1 MFTTQTQT
9 ETNPEETEW
18 IHQVRQG
25 DDSAFT
31 LLVERYQNAVY
42 HLCYRM
48 LGTSTEAEDASQ
60 ETFIRA
66 YNAIDRYDTTRK
78 FSTWLLSIATNY
90 CIDQLRKRR
99 LFTLSFEDMPFFDL
113 AENGP
118 SPEGSILMDER
129 QRQVRHLLRL
139 LSETD
144 RAAVVLRYWYDYSY
158 EEIAEVLN
166 LTNSAVKSRLHR
178 ARLALAEA
186 WNDQNGQ
193 PVQAQPHSVQPLS
206 AHGMPYATQKI

>member
-1 MFTTQTQT
+1 MNVLTTTQT
-9 ETNPEETEW
+9 ETNPEECDW
-18 IHQVRQG
+18 IQQIRQG
-25 DDSAFT
+25 DDTAFA

-48 LGTSTEAEDASQ
+48 LGSSTEAEDAAQ

-66 YNAIDRYDTTRK
+66 YNAIERYDAERK

-99 LFTLSFEDMPFFDL
+99 LFTLSLDDMPFFDL
-113 AENGP
+113 ADNGP
-118 SPEGSILMDER
+118 GPEGAMIMDER
-129 QRQVRHLLRL
+129 QHQVRQLLRS

-158 EEIAEVLN
+158 DEIAEVLN
-166 LTNSAVKSRLHR
+166 LTNSAIKSRLHR
-178 ARLALAEA
+178 ARLTLAEA
-186 WNDQNGQ
+186 WNDQDGGQ
-193 PVQAQPHSVQPLS
+193 KVTTSTLP
-206 AHGMPYATQKI
+206 AHGMSYATQNL

>member
-1 MFTTQTQT
+1 VLTTQTQI
-9 ETNPEETEW
+9 EMNPEETDW
-18 IHQVRQG
+18 IEQVRQG
-25 DDSAFT
+25 NDDAFA

-48 LGTSTEAEDASQ
+48 LGTGTEAEDAAQ

-66 YNAIDRYDTTRK
+66 YNAIERYDTGRK

-99 LFTLSFEDMPFFDL
+99 LFTLSFDDMPYFDL
-113 AENGP
+113 ADNGP
-118 SPEGSILMDER
+118 GPESSILLDER
-129 QRQVRHLLRL
+129 QRQVRQLLCS

-158 EEIAEVLN
+158 DEIAEVLN
-166 LTNSAVKSRLHR
+166 LTNSAIKSRLHR

-186 WNDQNGQ
+186 WDQHDGQ
-193 PVQAQPHSVQPLS
+193 TVVTPQTHPAY
-206 AHGMPYATQKI
+206 GMPYATQNV

>member
-1 MFTTQTQT
+1 MLTTQTQS
-9 ETNPEETEW
+9 EINPEETDW
-18 IHQVRQG
+18 IQQTRQG
-25 DDSAFT
+25 NDDAFA

-48 LGTSTEAEDASQ
+48 LGTSTEAEDAAQ

-66 YNAIDRYDTTRK
+66 YKAIDRYDTGRK

-99 LFTLSFEDMPFFDL
+99 LFTLSIDDMPYFDL
-113 AENGP
+113 ADNGP
-118 SPEGSILMDER
+118 GPEGTMLLGER
-129 QRQVRHLLRL
+129 QQQVRHLLSA
-139 LSETD
+139 LSDTD
-144 RAAVVLRYWYDYSY
+144 RAAIVLRYWYDYSY
-158 EEIAEVLN
+158 DEIAEVLD

-186 WNDQNGQ
+186 WSDQNGQ
-193 PVQAQPHSVQPLS
+193 TQIFP
-206 AHGMPYATQKI
+206 AHGMPYATQNI

>member
-1 MFTTQTQT
+1 MFTTPTQT
-9 ETNPEETEW
+9 EINPEETEW
-18 IHQVRQG
+18 IAQIRQG
-25 DDSAFT
+25 DDTAFT

-48 LGTSTEAEDASQ
+48 LGTSTEAEDAAQ

-66 YNAIDRYDTTRK
+66 YNAIDRYDTSRK

-113 AENGP
+113 AESGP
-118 SPEGSILMDER
+118 GPEGTILMDER
-129 QRQVRHLLRL
+129 QHQVRQLLRSL
-139 LSETD
+139 TETD

-193 PVQAQPHSVQPLS
+193 AQPIP
-206 AHGMPYATQKI
+206 AHGMPYATQNI

>member
-1 MFTTQTQT
+1 MLTTQTQT
-9 ETNPEETEW
+9 EINPEETDW
-18 IHQVRQG
+18 IQQVRQG
-25 DDSAFT
+25 NEDAFA
-31 LLVERYQNAVY
+31 LLVERYQNAVF

-48 LGTSTEAEDASQ
+48 LGTSTEAEDAAQ

-66 YNAIDRYDTTRK
+66 YNAIDRYDTGRK

-99 LFTLSFEDMPFFDL
+99 LFTLSFDDMPYFDL
-113 AENGP
+113 ADHGP
-118 SPEGSILMDER
+118 GPEGVMLMDEQ
-129 QRQVRHLLRL
+129 QRQVRNLLRS

-158 EEIAEVLN
+158 DEIAEVLN
-166 LTNSAVKSRLHR
+166 LTNSAIKSRLHR

-193 PVQAQPHSVQPLS
+193 PQPLP
-206 AHGMPYATQKI
+206 AHGMPYATQNI

>member
-1 MFTTQTQT
+1 MFTTPTQT
-9 ETNPEETEW
+9 EINPEEIEW
-18 IHQVRQG
+18 IAQIRQG
-25 DDSAFT
+25 DDTAFT

-48 LGTSTEAEDASQ
+48 LGTSTEAEDAAQ

-66 YNAIDRYDTTRK
+66 YNAIERYDTSRK

-99 LFTLSFEDMPFFDL
+99 LFTISFEDMPFFDL
-113 AENGP
+113 AESGP
-118 SPEGSILMDER
+118 GPEGAMLMDER
-129 QRQVRHLLRL
+129 QRQVRHLLRS

-158 EEIAEVLN
+158 EEIADVLN

-178 ARLALAEA
+178 ARLALADA

-193 PVQAQPHSVQPLS
+193 AQPIP
-206 AHGMPYATQKI
+206 AHGMPYATQNI

>member
-1 MFTTQTQT
+1 MFTTQTKT
-9 ETNPEETEW
+9 EINPEEIEW
-18 IHQVRQG
+18 IKQIRQG
-25 DDSAFT
+25 DETAFT

-66 YNAIDRYDTTRK
+66 YNAIDRYDITRK

-99 LFTLSFEDMPFFDL
+99 LFTLSFEEMPFFDL
-113 AENGP
+113 SDNAPGP
-118 SPEGSILMDER
+118 ESSMLIDER
-129 QRQVRHLLRL
+129 QRQVRHLLHS

-158 EEIAEVLN
+158 EEIAEVLK

-178 ARLALAEA
+178 ARLALAET
-186 WNDQNGQ
+186 WDEQNGQ
-193 PVQAQPHSVQPLS
+193 PQTLPT
-206 AHGMPYATQKI
+206 HGMPYATQNI

>member
-1 MFTTQTQT
+1 MLTTQTQT
-9 ETNPEETEW
+9 EINPEELDW
-18 IHQVRQG
+18 IRQIRQG
-25 DDSAFT
+25 DDNAFT

-48 LGTSTEAEDASQ
+48 LGTSTEAEDAAQ

-66 YNAIDRYDTTRK
+66 YNAIDRYDTERK

-99 LFTLSFEDMPFFDL
+99 LFTLSFDEMPFFDL
-113 AENGP
+113 SDNGP
-118 SPEGSILMDER
+118 GPEGTILMDER
-129 QRQVRHLLRL
+129 QRQVRQLLCS

-144 RAAVVLRYWYDYSY
+144 RAAVTLRYWYDYSY
-158 EEIAEVLN
+158 EEIAEVLH

-178 ARLALAEA
+178 ARLALADA
-186 WNDQNGQ
+186 WTDQNGGQ
-193 PVQAQPHSVQPLS
+193 RQTLP
-206 AHGMPYATQKI
+206 AHGMPYATQNL